1 MQTKIIYSLIT
12 LFITVTVSAQQP
24 LYTAT
29 INDNRAPEKEPS
41 FSFSIVAAKAATALN
56 VFAYNPEKKKIQ
68 VQINHQALG
77 LLVDTSF
84 NGEQFNCRYN
94 FDQVEDGRY
103 QVTLISGKEKVIKEI
118 EINTVTKRNLL
129 IP

>member
-1 MQTKIIYSLIT
+1 MQTKIIYSLIA

-29 INDNRAPEKEPS
+29 INDNRVPQKELS
-41 FSFSIVAAKAATALN
+41 FSFSLIAAKTSTAFS
-56 VFAYNPEKKKIQ
+56 VFAYNPEKRKIQ
-68 VQINHQALG
+68 VQISHQTLG

-84 NGEQFNCRYN
+84 TGEQFNCRYN

-103 QVTLISGKEKVIKEI
+103 QVVLISGKEKVIKEI

-129 IP
+129 IR